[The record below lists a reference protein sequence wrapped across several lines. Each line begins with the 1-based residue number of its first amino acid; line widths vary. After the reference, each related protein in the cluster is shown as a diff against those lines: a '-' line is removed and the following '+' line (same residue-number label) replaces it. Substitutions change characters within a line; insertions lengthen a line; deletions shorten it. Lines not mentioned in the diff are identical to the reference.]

1 LIISPGFYNEGRF
14 FFGFSVIC
22 RIVDMKKLFLYIFLG
37 LILCNTGFARTT
49 GCVEGDCED
58 GVGTWTYTDKTTYVG
73 EWNVGKKHGQ
83 GTVTWPNGY
92 IYKGEF
98 HNDIWHGQGT
108 LTFPD
113 GATYAGEWR
122 DGFMNGQG
130 TFTLADGTVKKGIWK
145 DGELVEPN

>member
-1 LIISPGFYNEGRF
+1 MGSG
-14 FFGFSVIC
+14 C
-22 RIVDMKKLFLYIFLG
+22 RIENMRKLFLYIFLG

>member
-1 LIISPGFYNEGRF
+1 
-14 FFGFSVIC
+14 
-22 RIVDMKKLFLYIFLG
+22 MKKLFLYIFLG

-73 EWNVGKKHGQ
+73 EWS
-83 GTVTWPNGY
+83 
-92 IYKGEF
+92 
-98 HNDIWHGQGT
+98 
-108 LTFPD
+108 
-113 GATYAGEWR
+113 

-130 TFTLADGTVKKGIWK
+130 VFTMADGIVKKGIWK

>member
-1 LIISPGFYNEGRF
+1 LIISPSFYNWGGF
-14 FFGFSVIC
+14 FFSFSVIF
-22 RIVDMKKLFLYIFLG
+22 RIADMKKLFLYIFLG

-49 GCVEGDCED
+49 GCTDGDCEN

-73 EWNVGKKHGQ
+73 KWDNGLKHGQ

-92 IYKGEF
+92 IYVGEF
-98 HNDIWHGQGT
+98 QESKWHGQGT

-113 GATYAGEWR
+113 GAAYVGEWR

-130 TFTLADGTVKKGIWK
+130 SLTLADGKVKKGIWK
-145 DGELVEPN
+145 DGALVEPN